1 MTDRKLILLGTAASL
16 ILLVAGGAVLGGL
29 FRKDEG
35 FAQCQKSVVGGGM
48 DSFGTSFTLTDENG
62 DRVTDSQVFDRPSL
76 LYFGYT
82 FCPDVCPLDS
92 ARNAEAIDIL
102 KQRGYD
108 TREVFITVDPKR
120 DTPEVLREYTDLFST
135 DMLGLTGTDEEI
147 AAVNKGWRNYY
158 KAHDDEDPEY
168 YLVDHLTN
176 TYLVMPG
183 GKTVEFFAR
192 DVPAEELADRTACF
206 LDAAG

>member
-1 MTDRKLILLGTAASL
+1 MNDRKLILLGTALSAA
-16 ILLVAGGAVLGGL
+16 LLLAGGAVLGGL
-29 FRKDEG
+29 FSKDDG
-35 FAQCQKSVVGGGM
+35 FADCQKSVVGGGM

-62 DRVTDSQVFDRPSL
+62 DRVTDAQVFDRPTL

-92 ARNAEAIDIL
+92 ARNAEATDIL
-102 KQRGYD
+102 TQQGYNLRD
-108 TREVFITVDPKR
+108 VFITVDPKR
-120 DTPEVLREYTDLFST
+120 DTPEALREFTDLFSP
-135 DMLGLTGTDEEI
+135 DMLGLTGTEEEI
-147 AAVNKGWRNYY
+147 AAVNRGWRNYY
-158 KAHDDEDPEY
+158 KAHDEEDPEY

-192 DVPAEELADRTACF
+192 DVAPQELADRTACF
-206 LDAAG
+206 LDAAS